1 MRLRTQHQPNI
12 CADSSGLFL
21 QHAAGPGS
29 VRTWKG
35 TSLWGR
41 GSTPEHAVIL
51 VFQKKKKLPW
61 DHECI
66 FKGDTL
72 RHAHARSRT
81 HTHRHAENCVAQ
93 QMSRCD
99 IWGWREPTWGGKKR
113 KDGIVNIDCACTDTQ
128 SEPIHHSTYTD
139 VEFSTNLMPLRTR
152 IMLAFSQNNQLYSEI
167 CLHGG
172 QIEIYCKPNHV

>member
-1 MRLRTQHQPNI
+1 MRLRTQHQPKKF

-51 VFQKKKKLPW
+51 VFQKKKNSLGIMNAYLKVTHW
-61 DHECI
+61 D
-66 FKGDTL
+66 T
-72 RHAHARSRT
+72 RTHARA

-128 SEPIHHSTYTD
+128 SEPIHHSTY
-139 VEFSTNLMPLRTR
+139 
-152 IMLAFSQNNQLYSEI
+152 IQ
-167 CLHGG
+167 
-172 QIEIYCKPNHV
+172 QILCRYEHA